1 MGDSTLIAE
10 EGQSIYED
18 NEWLKN
24 VFKVN
29 VMCIWLF
36 NYLSI
41 MKTIAFVSITLLTLA
56 KTAMPTVDENLLQAT
71 IVANSIKESSDWID

>member
-1 MGDSTLIAE
+1 VGDSTLIAE

-56 KTAMPTVDENLLQAT
+56 KTATPTVDENLLQAT